1 MKNVDL
7 IYNLNS
13 SAGAQSEGLRQE
25 DQSLNLQM
33 ILLLPNWSMEDPG
46 KTLQSSERHGV
57 LQRNMDRWKSK
68 WRTVELASA
77 VKPITLATWDQVWK
91 LQVLTHPG
99 TSCFHGDLVFFTS
112 LLLYKLALLS
122 SYSSSIHPALPPT
135 SRQMTSNLQTVAPP
149 GLERLSVVQES
160 VSVC

>member
-7 IYNLNS
+7 IWNLNS
-13 SAGAQSEGLRQE
+13 SAGAPREGLRQE

-68 WRTVELASA
+68 WRTAELASA
-77 VKPITLATWDQVWK
+77 VKPITLVTWDQVWK

-122 SYSSSIHPALPPT
+122 SYSSTIHP
-135 SRQMTSNLQTVAPP
+135 SSFTSNFRPNYLKSTNSSSTWVREAK
-149 GLERLSVVQES
+149 LSVA
-160 VSVC
+160 